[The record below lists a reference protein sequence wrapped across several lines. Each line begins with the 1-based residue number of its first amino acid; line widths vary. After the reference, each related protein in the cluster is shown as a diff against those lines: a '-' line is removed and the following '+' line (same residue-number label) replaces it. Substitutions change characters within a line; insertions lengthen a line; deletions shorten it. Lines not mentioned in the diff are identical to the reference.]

1 MAGESNMLAG
11 QPVILLREGT
21 EQAKGVDAQK
31 EILRA
36 ARAIAESLRS
46 TLGPRGRDKM
56 MVDSLGDVVITNDGA
71 TILKQMEVQHPAG
84 KMVAEVAKTQDQ
96 ECGDGTK
103 RSVILTGEFL
113 LKAEDLL
120 DEKVHPTLIVQGFQI
135 ATEKALEYLEKL
147 GLPVARA
154 DVDLLRTIAMTS
166 MISKGVSS
174 YRDFLATLAV
184 RAVTEVMDERDG
196 TLHFDKKN
204 IQLVKRQGGEIHDS
218 ELLDGHIVEQ
228 KAIHPDMPKWID
240 RARIAIFEAPIEVKK
255 TEFSAEIKIT
265 EVGQMES
272 FLKEEQKMI
281 QSMVDA
287 IVRSGANVV
296 FTEKGIDEVAAE
308 HLAKAG
314 VYAVRQ
320 VKHTDVGLLT
330 GQRGRVS
337 SPAPSTSARPTL
349 GWPPES
355 KNASLER
362 IVSHSLPVAHMLR
375 PSRCSFGAVLQH
387 VVDEVERSL
396 NDAIS
401 TVGIALEDG
410 KVVTGAGA
418 TAIELSGR
426 LREFAMTVGGREQM
440 AVEAYASA
448 LEVIPATL
456 AENAGMDI
464 IDTLI
469 ELRRRHKT
477 GDQNAGVNALA
488 ARVDYMGLIAVEP
501 LRVDRQVLLGAT
513 EAATM
518 LLRIDDV
525 ISSGRTAAASPK
537 NPPGPS
543 AFE

>member
-1 MAGESNMLAG
+1 MLAG

-147 GLPVARA
+147 GRPVARA

-320 VKHTDVGLLT
+320 VKHTDVELLT
-330 GQRGRVS
+330 RATGARLV
-337 SPAPSTSARPTL
+337 ARPIDLGPSDLGMAARVEERKFGEDCLTL
-349 GWPPES
+349 ITGCPHA
-355 KNASLER
+355 K
-362 IVSHSLPVAHMLR
+362 
-375 PSRCSFGAVLQH
+375 AVTLLVRGGTQH

-488 ARVDYMGLIAVEP
+488 ARVDDMGLIAVEP

>member
-1 MAGESNMLAG
+1 MLAG

-36 ARAIAESLRS
+36 AQAVAESMRS

-71 TILKQMEVQHPAG
+71 TILKQMEIQHPAG

-103 RSVILTGEFL
+103 SSVILTGEFL
-113 LKAEDLL
+113 LKAEELL

-135 ATEKALEYLEKL
+135 ATTKALEYLETL
-147 GLPVARA
+147 GRPVTRA
-154 DVDLLRTIAMTS
+154 DVDRLRTIAMTS

-174 YRDFLATLAV
+174 YREFLANLAV
-184 RAVTEVMDERDG
+184 QAVTEVMDEREG
-196 TLHFDKKN
+196 TLRFDKKN

-240 RARIAIFEAPIEVKK
+240 GARIAIFEAPIEVKK

-272 FLKEEQKMI
+272 FLKEEQQLI

-296 FTEKGIDEVAAE
+296 FTEKGVDDVAAE

-314 VYAVRQ
+314 VYAARR
-320 VKHTDVGLLT
+320 VKHSDVELLARAT
-330 GQRGRVS
+330 GARLV
-337 SPAPSTSARPTL
+337 ARPIDLGPADLGKAARVEERKFGEDSLTL
-349 GWPPES
+349 ITGCPHA
-355 KNASLER
+355 K
-362 IVSHSLPVAHMLR
+362 
-375 PSRCSFGAVLQH
+375 AVTLLIRGGTPH

-396 NDAIS
+396 TDAIS

-418 TAIELSGR
+418 IEIELSNR
-426 LREFAMTVGGREQM
+426 LREFAPSVGGREQM
-440 AVEAYASA
+440 AVEAYATA

-456 AENAGMDI
+456 AENAGMDV

-477 GDQNAGVNALA
+477 GDRNAGVNALA
-488 ARVDYMGLIAVEP
+488 ARVDDMATIAVEP

-518 LLRIDDV
+518 LLRIDNV
-525 ISSGRTAAASPK
+525 ISSGKSAAASPK
-537 NPPGPS
+537 KPPGPTE
-543 AFE
+543 FD